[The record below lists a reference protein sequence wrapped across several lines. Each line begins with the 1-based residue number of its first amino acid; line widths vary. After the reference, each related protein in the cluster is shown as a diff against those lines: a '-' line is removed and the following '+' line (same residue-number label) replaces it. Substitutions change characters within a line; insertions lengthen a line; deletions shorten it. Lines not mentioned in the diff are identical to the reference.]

1 MLSTSKYTRLRQR
14 QLAQKFQP
22 VLTHTHFGIYIKLVA
37 CLFILCASSV
47 DALEIKLKD
56 RDFHLFIDSTFSAS
70 AAMRVQSGQGDT
82 ASGNRTVFASG
93 GDIYSTPLT
102 LITDVSA
109 SKGEMGFF
117 ARASYI
123 YDPTILK
130 ENCSNCARPT
140 AEMLANGIHGSAQ
153 HLAGNKF
160 RLLDFFVFN
169 TWNFGDHPLS
179 VRIGKQVVSWGESN
193 IIGGGISQ
201 MQNPVDLAKA
211 TTPGTEIKETLMPQE
226 SIYLQ
231 FGLTPN
237 ITVEGY
243 NIWNWR
249 PSVFVP
255 VGTFFSPFDFL
266 GAGYKPD
273 IALGTP
279 YKGRQESDEPDGGQ
293 WGLSMSV
300 YMEAMGGM
308 DLSVYWVRS
317 HAFVPY
323 LGIDSTYNIPDP
335 VSMGLTL
342 GGYENIYT
350 EDQDTFAVSIGGLFP
365 GRLGISFQAELNHK
379 PDMFDTRK
387 CLGCPVERS
396 DVTTL
401 LGGIAHSAN
410 YNLLNSDRF
419 NLFLDVQVQRIN
431 KLDDGAGTSALGGK
445 ITDFSWGYV
454 ALVSLD
460 YLDLFANIKVT
471 PSIVWVH
478 DVHGFEPGAAG
489 GLSEDER
496 AISAAVNFSY
506 LSQTSLKL
514 TYTSWLGDNGSF
526 YDRDNVSVTFKYN
539 F

>member
-1 MLSTSKYTRLRQR
+1 MSSVNFSKYT
-14 QLAQKFQP
+14 P
-22 VLTHTHFGIYIKLVA
+22 LVA
-37 CLFILCASSV
+37 CFFMVGAGTV

-56 RDFHLFIDSTFSAS
+56 RDFHLFIDSTFTAS
-70 AAMRVQSGQGDT
+70 AAMRVQSGQGDS
-82 ASGNRTVFASG
+82 ASGNNTVFANG
-93 GDIYSTPLT
+93 GDVFSTPLS
-102 LITDVSA
+102 LITDISA
-109 SKGEMGFF
+109 SKGDMGFF
-117 ARASYI
+117 ARASYTH
-123 YDPTILK
+123 DPTILK

-140 AEMLANGIHGSAQ
+140 PGMLANGIHGSAQ

-179 VRIGKQVVSWGESN
+179 VRVGKQVVSWGESN

-211 TTPGTEIKETLMPQE
+211 TTPGTEVKETLMPQE

-231 FGLTPN
+231 FGLTSN
-237 ITVEGY
+237 ITAEAYYV
-243 NIWNWR
+243 WNWR
-249 PSVFVP
+249 SSVFIP

-273 IALGTP
+273 IAPSTP
-279 YKGRQESDEPDGGQ
+279 YKGRHESDEPDGGQ
-293 WGLSMSV
+293 WGLSLST

-308 DLSVYWVRS
+308 DLSIYWVRS
-317 HAFVPY
+317 HAFIPY
-323 LGIDSTYNIPDP
+323 LGIDSTYIIPDP
-335 VSMGLTL
+335 ILVPPTV

-350 EDQDTFAVSIGGLFP
+350 EDQDTYAVSIAGLFP
-365 GRLGISFQAELNHK
+365 GSLGISFQAELNHK

-387 CLGCPVERS
+387 CVGCPVGRS

-410 YNLLNSDRF
+410 YNVLNSDRF
-419 NLFLDVQVQRIN
+419 NLFLDVQAQRIN
-431 KLDDGAGTSALGGK
+431 KLDDGAGASALGGK

-454 ALVSLD
+454 ALISLD

-489 GLSEDER
+489 GLTEDER

-506 LSQTSLKL
+506 LSQTSLKI
-514 TYTSWLGDNGSF
+514 TYTSWLGDNGSY
-526 YDRDNVSVTFKYN
+526 YDRDNLSLTFKYN